1 MLGFL
6 RIKLGIQRIFGIP
19 FTSLLLFRLFVP
31 WFLRAF
37 PLMCYN
43 QIGQQCVVPTGWSS
57 QKSLFVVF
65 VVQFLVFSFYCC
77 CLVLSLVGGF
87 FILLLYFFI
96 LLIYLFVVSYQKI
109 NLMIE
114 GIINLMIE
122 GINFLTKYIH
132 TDLFPNNQA
141 MTTIQFNTVYL
152 EWWFEWSIHVQ
163 AGPFFLR
170 QMTGRAILVGLCRS
184 LYLGGSLYEQFLVV
198 RQEGTVVA
206 YRWEFKI
213 QLLP

>member
-6 RIKLGIQRIFGIP
+6 RRIFGIP
-19 FTSLLLFRLFVP
+19 FTSLLLFGLFVP

-43 QIGQQCVVPTGWSS
+43 QNGQQCVVQTGWSS

-65 VVQFLVFSFYCC
+65 IVQFLVFSFYCC
-77 CLVLSLVGGF
+77 LVLSLVGGF
-87 FILLLYFFI
+87 LILLLYFFI
-96 LLIYLFVVSYQKI
+96 LSIYLFVVSYQKI

-114 GIINLMIE
+114 GIINLMTE

-163 AGPFFLR
+163 VGPFFLR

-184 LYLGGSLYEQFLVV
+184 LYLEGSLYEQFLVV

-206 YRWEFKI
+206 YRWEFEI